1 MTRIFAS
8 AAIASAALLGAT
20 LASGVAAQASD
31 ISDRSQLEASVGIT
45 PAEGR
50 SLTLTELAAKEFDR
64 SSNQDNQMMVVHPGP
79 VVATPDR
86 ATMSSRSPTTV
97 NAHLIAGAGLTQQQ
111 AAGMTLNDVAKK
123 KFDRDNSL

>member
-45 PAEGR
+45 PAEGQ
-50 SLTLTELAAKEFDR
+50 SLTLTDSPR
-64 SSNQDNQMMVVHPGP
+64 SST
-79 VVATPDR
+79 ARR
-86 ATMSSRSPTTV
+86 ARTT
-97 NAHLIAGAGLTQQQ
+97 
-111 AAGMTLNDVAKK
+111 
-123 KFDRDNSL
+123 R